1 MDTLAWI
8 LTGAALGWMTYTFVG
23 LNEQRGATV
32 SVIVGAVGALV
43 GAKALA
49 PMFMAA
55 AVPPGSITA
64 GVLVFAVGAAAV
76 CLVLGNFLYRRWG
89 V

>member
-1 MDTLAWI
+1 MDNLAWI
-8 LTGAALGWMTYTFVG
+8 LAGAALGWLTYTFVG
-23 LNEQRGATV
+23 LNEQRGVTI
-32 SVIVGAVGALV
+32 SVIIGAIGALV

-55 AVPPGSITA
+55 AVPPGSISA
-64 GVLVFAVGAAAV
+64 GVLVFAVAAAAV
-76 CLVLGNFLYRRWG
+76 CLVLGNLVYRRWG